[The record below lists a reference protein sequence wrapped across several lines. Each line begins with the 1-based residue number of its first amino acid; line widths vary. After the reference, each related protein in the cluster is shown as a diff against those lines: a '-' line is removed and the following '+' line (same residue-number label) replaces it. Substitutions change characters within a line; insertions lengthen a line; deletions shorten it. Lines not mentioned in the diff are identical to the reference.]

1 MSVLPRSRSVKRRV
15 TAALRTQL
23 LSMQWRDVLFAH
35 WRVEPR
41 VIREHLPAGL
51 RLATYDGSGW
61 LGIVGFEMT
70 DIRPTGLPIGRTF
83 PELNLRTYVTDA
95 DTSASGVYF
104 FNLDADDWLG
114 VRLAQSL
121 FKLPYYSAEM
131 QITRNDHRVS
141 LMSRRTESDIPPAR
155 FDATYSPLTTPTE
168 VDPNSLEAF
177 LVENYRFY
185 TEGDQI
191 YVGTI
196 QHEPWLLAKAT
207 ADIRANSLLTA
218 SGFAAPDSEP
228 VIHYSPHCT
237 VTAGMIRSVP
247 SHK

>member
-1 MSVLPRSRSVKRRV
+1 VSVLPRSRNVKRRV

-207 ADIRANSLLTA
+207 ADIRANSLFTA